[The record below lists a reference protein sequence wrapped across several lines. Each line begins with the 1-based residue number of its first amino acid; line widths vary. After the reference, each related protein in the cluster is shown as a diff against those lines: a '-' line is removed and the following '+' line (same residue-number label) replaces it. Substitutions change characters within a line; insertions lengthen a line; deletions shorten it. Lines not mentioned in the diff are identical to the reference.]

1 MKVLDK
7 ILLTQDFSKSSN
19 DVLDTAIDLAKVFKS
34 KITPIHVLTEHIEN
48 DKVQQL
54 LNETTVSKL
63 KGSIDKIKNAGVETG
78 EPLLESGSAVDS
90 VVRAAVRINA
100 NLIVAGAGSVE
111 NRESQ
116 SFKLGTTTERIIQK
130 SDKPVFV
137 VKENT
142 PLNVQHI
149 LCPIDFSAASKR
161 ALSNAIIM
169 ARKFR
174 AELTILSVC
183 ELQDTSWFSSE
194 QAKEEENNNR
204 YLNHKKQLD
213 AFLEGFSLTGLNW
226 VKESPKGK
234 PAEEILSAISG
245 KMIDLLVIGTNG
257 RTGLNRLI
265 MGSVTEKVI
274 REVPCSFLTLKS
286 EDAFSL
292 HLETNINDLEQRYNT
307 GIKLMNDG
315 FYDEAIGQFKACLN
329 INNMHIPAYLGIAKV
344 YEKLNDSEKA
354 KIYRDKGLQIKEKIW
369 YSKIEDEVRKLRGS
383 S

>member
-48 DKVQQL
+48 EKVQQL
-54 LNETTVSKL
+54 LNETTVAKL
-63 KGSIDKIKNAGVETG
+63 KESIDKIKSAGIETG

-100 NLIVAGAGSVE
+100 NLIVVGSGSIE
-111 NRESQ
+111 NAESK

-137 VKENT
+137 IKENT
-142 PLNVQHI
+142 PLNVQQI
-149 LCPIDFSAASKR
+149 LCPVDFSAASKR

-183 ELQDTSWFSSE
+183 ELQDSYWFSSE
-194 QAKEEENNNR
+194 QAKEEEGNSR
-204 YLNHKKQLD
+204 YLNHKKQFD

-292 HLETNINDLEQRYNT
+292 HLETNINDVEQRYNT

-315 FYDEAIGQFKACLN
+315 FYDEAISQFKACLSV
-329 INNMHIPAYLGIAKV
+329 NNMHIPAYLGIAKV
-344 YEKLNDSEKA
+344 YEELNDLEKA
-354 KIYRDKGLQIKEKIW
+354 NMYRNQGLRIKEKIW

>member
-48 DKVQQL
+48 DKVKQL

-63 KGSIDKIKNAGVETG
+63 KESTDKIKSAGIETG

-90 VVRAAVRINA
+90 IVRAAVRVNA
-100 NLIVAGAGSVE
+100 NLIVVGAGSIE
-111 NRESQ
+111 NLESK

-149 LCPIDFSAASKR
+149 LCPVDFSAASKR

-169 ARKFR
+169 GRKFR

-183 ELQDTSWFSSE
+183 ELQDASWFSSE
-194 QAKEEENNNR
+194 QAKEEESNSR
-204 YLNHKKQLD
+204 YLNHKKQFD
-213 AFLEGFSLTGLNW
+213 TFLEGFSLTGLNW
-226 VKESPKGK
+226 VKECPKGK

-292 HLETNINDLEQRYNT
+292 HLETNINDLEQRYDT

-315 FYDEAIGQFKACLN
+315 FYEEAIGQFKACLN

-344 YEKLNDSEKA
+344 YEKLNNPEKA
-354 KIYRDKGLQIKEKIW
+354 KMYRDKGLRIKEKIW
-369 YSKIEDEVRKLRGS
+369 YGKIEDEVRKLRGS

>member
-1 MKVLDK
+1 
-7 ILLTQDFSKSSN
+7 
-19 DVLDTAIDLAKVFKS
+19 
-34 KITPIHVLTEHIEN
+34 
-48 DKVQQL
+48 
-54 LNETTVSKL
+54 
-63 KGSIDKIKNAGVETG
+63 
-78 EPLLESGSAVDS
+78 LESGSVVDN
-90 VVRAAVRINA
+90 VVRSAVHIDA
-100 NLIVAGAGSVE
+100 NLIVVGAGSIE
-111 NRESQ
+111 NLESK
-116 SFKLGTTTERIIQK
+116 SFKIGTTTERIIQK

-142 PLNVQHI
+142 PLNIQQI
-149 LCPIDFSAASKR
+149 LCPIDFSSASKR

-183 ELQDTSWFSSE
+183 ELQEASWFSSE
-194 QAKEEENNNR
+194 EAKEEENNSR
-204 YLNHKKQLD
+204 YLKHKKQFD
-213 AFLEGFSLTGLNW
+213 AFLEGFSLTGLKW
-226 VKESPKGK
+226 VKECPKGK

-245 KMIDLLVIGTNG
+245 KMIDLLVMGTNG

-292 HLETNINDLEQRYNT
+292 QLETNIKDLEQSYNT
-307 GIKLMNDG
+307 GIKLMEDG
-315 FYDEAIGQFKACLN
+315 FYEEAIGQFKACLN

-344 YEKLNDSEKA
+344 YEKLNDFEKA
-354 KIYRDKGLQIKEKIW
+354 NIYRDRGLRIKEKIW